1 MKVDEILSYMAL
13 LDSVLITES
22 VSGFRLYSGIVEE
35 VPWAI
40 RDMETLT
47 ICVYDDET
55 LQIIV

>member
-1 MKVDEILSYMAL
+1 MKIDEILLLMAL

-22 VSGFRLYSGIVEE
+22 DSGLALYYGTVEE

-40 RDMETLT
+40 RNIEALS

-55 LQIIV
+55 IQIHV